1 MNNLKIVLAGT
12 PEFSVPAFEEVIKNF
27 NVVAIVS
34 QPDRPANRGYKLLPT
49 PTKLLAEKYNI
60 KLFQPEKIG
69 EIYQELKEL
78 DYDILLTCAFGQ
90 YIPTNV
96 LELAKIASINIHGSL
111 LPKYRGA
118 APIQHSLWNGDKET
132 GINLIYMTKAMDAG
146 DIIFKAKIDIL
157 DKDTSDSI
165 FAKLSVLAKEKISA
179 WLFDFAKGNFKAIK
193 QDESKVVLSPK
204 LRKEDAIL
212 EPSLTTEQA
221 FNKIR
226 AFSSNPGAYL
236 IIENKRVKIFY
247 AQKDKLPNSIK
258 LDFSDGQLYA
268 TDYQYESKKRVTLT
282 K

>member
-1 MNNLKIVLAGT
+1 M
-12 PEFSVPAFEEVIKNF
+12 
-27 NVVAIVS
+27 
-34 QPDRPANRGYKLLPT
+34 
-49 PTKLLAEKYNI
+49 
-60 KLFQPEKIG
+60 
-69 EIYQELKEL
+69 
-78 DYDILLTCAFGQ
+78 
-90 YIPTNV
+90 
-96 LELAKIASINIHGSL
+96 
-111 LPKYRGA
+111 
-118 APIQHSLWNGDKET
+118 
-132 GINLIYMTKAMDAG
+132 
-146 DIIFKAKIDIL
+146 
-157 DKDTSDSI
+157 
-165 FAKLSVLAKEKISA
+165 
-179 WLFDFAKGNFKAIK
+179 FDFAKGNFKAIK